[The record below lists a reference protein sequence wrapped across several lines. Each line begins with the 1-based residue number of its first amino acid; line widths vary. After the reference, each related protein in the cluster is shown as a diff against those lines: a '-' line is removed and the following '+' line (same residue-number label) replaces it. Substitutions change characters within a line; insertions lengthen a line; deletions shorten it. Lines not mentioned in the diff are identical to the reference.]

1 MRWPVS
7 GSDDGDEGEDAF
19 WVATNGDPRVYELG
33 GELDLD
39 TAKVLD
45 EVPILPGVDETV
57 FLDLNGLDFVDSSG
71 LRVLVQLRR
80 RVIDRGAHLVLR
92 QPRPNVRR
100 VLEVSGLDSVF
111 TVED

>member
-7 GSDDGDEGEDAF
+7 GTDNGDERDVPF
-19 WVATNGDPRVYELG
+19 SVSTNGDTRVFELA

-45 EVPILPGVDETV
+45 EVPILPDAGEVV
-57 FLDLNGLDFVDSSG
+57 VLDLGRLSFVDSSG
-71 LRVLVQLRR
+71 LRSLIQVRR
-80 RVIDRGAHLVLR
+80 QVIDRGAHLVLR
-92 QPRPNVRR
+92 RPRPNVRR